1 MPGDRWLV
9 TKLAALALG
18 MFAFGFALVPLYGA
32 MCRLLG
38 VGGPAAAQTVAA
50 VVAEDPDPSRRV
62 TVDFV
67 TSASEGSPWEFEPGE
82 PSMTVHPGE
91 LNSVTFH
98 ARNRTAGAL
107 VAQAVP
113 SIVPGAAARY
123 FRKTECFCFTPQ
135 SFAAGE
141 DRELTVRF
149 LVDRALPAHVETIT
163 LAYTLF
169 DVTETAGAP
178 ERVARRWALRD

>member
-1 MPGDRWLV
+1 MGGDRWLV
-9 TKLAALALG
+9 AKLAALALG
-18 MFAFGFALVPLYGA
+18 MFAFGFALAPLYGA

-38 VGGPAAAQTVAA
+38 VGSPAALAGAA
-50 VVAEDPDPSRRV
+50 VVAEDPDPSRLV

-67 TSASEGSPWEFEPGE
+67 TSASEGSPWEFAPSE

-91 LNSVTFH
+91 LYSATFH

-141 DRELTVRF
+141 GRELTVRF
-149 LVDRALPAHVETIT
+149 LVDRALPAHVEAIT

-178 ERVARRWALRD
+178 ERVAGRWDLRD